1 MIKKSGLGKGLDAL
15 IPETENPSDSVMKI
29 KLNLIK
35 PNENQPR
42 KSFDEEK
49 INQLA
54 DSIKEHGII
63 QPLVLKKEDNLY
75 TIVAGERRWR
85 ASKLLGLDEVPAI
98 IMDLSEKDIL
108 EVSLI
113 ENIQREDLNPIEE
126 ASAYKELINRFEF
139 TQEDLSKRIGKSR
152 VAITNTLRLLNL
164 DKRVQ
169 DYVKEGI
176 ITEGH
181 GRALLSVTDKDKQYE
196 LSQYVIDN
204 KLSVRETEKLISN
217 LENKQEIKNKSLKK
231 DLYYVSIQK
240 QMESILGTKVL
251 INNKKNKGK
260 IQIEYYSLE
269 DFERILDLLNLDVSR
284 ETN

>member
-15 IPETENPSDSVMKI
+15 IPETDSTDNSIIKI

-42 KSFDEEK
+42 RNFDEEK
-49 INQLA
+49 IIQLA

-63 QPLVLKKEDNLY
+63 QPLVLKKENDLY

-85 ASKLLGLDEVPAI
+85 ASKILGLDEVPAI

-126 ASAYKELINRFEF
+126 ANAYKELINRFNF
-139 TQEDLSKRIGKSR
+139 TQEDLAKRIGKSR
-152 VAITNTLRLLNL
+152 VAITNTMRLLNL
-164 DKRVQ
+164 DERVQ
-169 DYVKEGI
+169 DYIIEGI
-176 ITEGH
+176 ISEGH
-181 GRALLSVTDKDKQYE
+181 GRALLSINNKDKQYE
-196 LSQYVIDN
+196 ISQYIIDN
-204 KLSVRETEKLISN
+204 KLSVRETEKYINN
-217 LENKQEIKNKSLKK
+217 LQIKTVKNKKIVKK
-231 DLYYVSIQK
+231 DLYYVNIQK
-240 QMESILGTKVL
+240 QMESALGTKVQ

-260 IQIEYYSLE
+260 IEIEYYSLE
-269 DFERILDLLNLDVSR
+269 DFERILDLLNFDVSR

>member
-15 IPETENPSDSVMKI
+15 IPETDSTDNSIIKI

-42 KSFDEEK
+42 RNFDEEK
-49 INQLA
+49 IIQLA

-63 QPLVLKKEDNLY
+63 QPLVLKKENDLY

-85 ASKLLGLDEVPAI
+85 ASKILGLDEVPAI

-126 ASAYKELINRFEF
+126 ANAYKELINRFNF
-139 TQEDLSKRIGKSR
+139 TQEDLAKRIGKSR
-152 VAITNTLRLLNL
+152 VAITNTMRLLNL
-164 DKRVQ
+164 DERVQ
-169 DYVKEGI
+169 DYIIEGI
-176 ITEGH
+176 ISEGH
-181 GRALLSVTDKDKQYE
+181 GRALLSINNKDKQYE
-196 LSQYVIDN
+196 ISQYIIDN
-204 KLSVRETEKLISN
+204 KLSVRETEKYINN
-217 LENKQEIKNKSLKK
+217 LQIKTVKNKKIVKK
-231 DLYYVSIQK
+231 DLYYVNIQK
-240 QMESILGTKVL
+240 QMESALGTKVQ

-260 IQIEYYSLE
+260 IEIEYYSLE
-269 DFERILDLLNLDVSR
+269 DFERILELLNFDVSR

>member
-15 IPETENPSDSVMKI
+15 IPETDSTDNSIIKI

-42 KSFDEEK
+42 RNFDEEK
-49 INQLA
+49 IVQLA

-63 QPLVLKKEDNLY
+63 QPLVLKKENDLY

-85 ASKLLGLDEVPAI
+85 ASKILGLDEVPAI

-126 ASAYKELINRFEF
+126 ANAYKELINRFNF
-139 TQEDLSKRIGKSR
+139 TQEDLAKRIGKSR

-164 DKRVQ
+164 DERVQ
-169 DYVKEGI
+169 DYIIEGI
-176 ITEGH
+176 ISEGH
-181 GRALLSVTDKDKQYE
+181 GRALLSINNKDKQYE
-196 LSQYVIDN
+196 ISQFIIDN
-204 KLSVRETEKLISN
+204 KLSVRETEKYINN
-217 LENKQEIKNKSLKK
+217 LQNKNVKNKKIVKK
-231 DLYYVSIQK
+231 DLYYVNIQK
-240 QMESILGTKVL
+240 QMESALGTKVL

-260 IQIEYYSLE
+260 IEIEYYSLE
-269 DFERILDLLNLDVSR
+269 DFERILDLLNFDVSR

>member
-1 MIKKSGLGKGLDAL
+1 MIRKSGLGKGLDAL

>member
-15 IPETENPSDSVMKI
+15 IPETDSTDNSIIKI

-42 KSFDEEK
+42 RNFDEEK
-49 INQLA
+49 IVQLA

-63 QPLVLKKEDNLY
+63 QPLVLKKENDLY

-85 ASKLLGLDEVPAI
+85 ASKILGLDEVPAI

-126 ASAYKELINRFEF
+126 ANAYKELINRFNF
-139 TQEDLSKRIGKSR
+139 TQEDLAKRIGKSR

-164 DKRVQ
+164 DERVQ
-169 DYVKEGI
+169 DYIIEGI
-176 ITEGH
+176 ISEGH
-181 GRALLSVTDKDKQYE
+181 GRALL
-196 LSQYVIDN
+196 LS
-204 KLSVRETEKLISN
+204 LIH
-217 LENKQEIKNKSLKK
+217 I
-231 DLYYVSIQK
+231 
-240 QMESILGTKVL
+240 
-251 INNKKNKGK
+251 
-260 IQIEYYSLE
+260 
-269 DFERILDLLNLDVSR
+269 
-284 ETN
+284 

>member
-15 IPETENPSDSVMKI
+15 IPETDSADNSIIKI

-42 KSFDEEK
+42 RNFDEEK
-49 INQLA
+49 IVQLA

-63 QPLVLKKEDNLY
+63 QPLVLKKENDLY

-85 ASKLLGLDEVPAI
+85 ASKILGLDEVPAI

-126 ASAYKELINRFEF
+126 ANAYKELINRFNF
-139 TQEDLSKRIGKSR
+139 TQEDLAKRIGKSR

-164 DKRVQ
+164 DERVQ
-169 DYVKEGI
+169 DYIIEGI
-176 ITEGH
+176 ISEGH
-181 GRALLSVTDKDKQYE
+181 GRALLSINNKDKQYE
-196 LSQYVIDN
+196 ISQFIIDN
-204 KLSVRETEKLISN
+204 KLSVRETEKYISN
-217 LENKQEIKNKSLKK
+217 LQNKNVKNKKIVKK
-231 DLYYVSIQK
+231 DLYYVNIQK
-240 QMESILGTKVL
+240 QMESALGTKVL

-260 IQIEYYSLE
+260 IEIEYYSLE
-269 DFERILDLLNLDVSR
+269 DFERILDLLNFDVSR

>member
-15 IPETENPSDSVMKI
+15 IPETDSTDNSIIKI

-42 KSFDEEK
+42 RNFDEEK
-49 INQLA
+49 IVQLA

-63 QPLVLKKEDNLY
+63 QPLVLKKENDLY

-85 ASKLLGLDEVPAI
+85 ASKILGLDEVPAI

-126 ASAYKELINRFEF
+126 ANAYKELINRFNF
-139 TQEDLSKRIGKSR
+139 TQEDLAKRIGKSR

-164 DKRVQ
+164 DERVQ
-169 DYVKEGI
+169 DYIIEGI
-176 ITEGH
+176 ISEGH
-181 GRALLSVTDKDKQYE
+181 GRALLSINDKDKQYE
-196 LSQYVIDN
+196 ISQFIIDN
-204 KLSVRETEKLISN
+204 KLSVRETEKYINN
-217 LENKQEIKNKSLKK
+217 LQNKNVKNKKIVKK
-231 DLYYVSIQK
+231 DLYYVNIQK
-240 QMESILGTKVL
+240 QMESALGTKVL

-260 IQIEYYSLE
+260 IEIEYYSLE
-269 DFERILDLLNLDVSR
+269 DFERILDLLNFDVSR